1 MILFIFILTI
11 ITSTFML
18 ILSSTPIILGINI
31 LIISLVLATTFAYTL
46 RSWFAFLVFLIYVGG
61 ILVIFAYF
69 LALTPN
75 QQISSI
81 NIWFHSIISILT
93 FSVVSYISNVK
104 LPIIIQF
111 YQGNTSLY
119 LYRTSPFL
127 IILAVILL
135 LTIIVVVKITSRSR
149 GPLRPFN

>member
-1 MILFIFILTI
+1 MLFIFILTI

-31 LIISLVLATTFAYTL
+31 LIMSLVLATTFAYTL

-81 NIWFHSIISILT
+81 NIWFHYIISILT
-93 FSVVSYISNVK
+93 FSIVSYISNVK

-111 YQGNTSLY
+111 YQGNMSLY